1 MKIFK
6 SGELIKA
13 SDINSNFAKAIKTDL
28 SNCPVIPCNKGG
40 TGRTDCSIAYAD
52 KAGIAE
58 IAEVATIAKGLD
70 LDVTSGTGSSGLIN
84 FNTLTTLRISGMSA
98 YAPDYGSKWF
108 WMFTVLREKNPG
120 DWTFQTYVESGIANA
135 GALCGSA
142 TNNGGFFNAHI
153 SWSMAIAI
161 I

>member
-58 IAEVATIAKGLD
+58 IAEVATIAKGLELEEGSSSIGL
-70 LDVTSGTGSSGLIN
+70 LDVSNVVMVRPSSVSGSGRL
-84 FNTLTTLRISGMSA
+84 LQ
-98 YAPDYGSKWF
+98 K
-108 WMFTVLREKNPG
+108 
-120 DWTFQTYVESGIANA
+120 
-135 GALCGSA
+135 
-142 TNNGGFFNAHI
+142 HI
-153 SWSMAIAI
+153 LHT
-161 I
+161 

>member
-58 IAEVATIAKGLD
+58 IAKGLQ
-70 LDVTSGTGSSGLIN
+70 LESRFIIN
-84 FNTLTTLRISGMSA
+84 
-98 YAPDYGSKWF
+98 P
-108 WMFTVLREKNPG
+108 V
-120 DWTFQTYVESGIANA
+120 
-135 GALCGSA
+135 
-142 TNNGGFFNAHI
+142 
-153 SWSMAIAI
+153 
-161 I
+161 

>member
-13 SDINSNFAKAIKTDL
+13 SDINSNFSKCIKTDL

-58 IAEVATIAKGLD
+58 VATVAQELVG
-70 LDVTSGTGSSGLIN
+70 GRRSSKCKFN
-84 FNTLTTLRISGMSA
+84 FIISLK
-98 YAPDYGSKWF
+98 KWLLLY
-108 WMFTVLREKNPG
+108 T
-120 DWTFQTYVESGIANA
+120 
-135 GALCGSA
+135 
-142 TNNGGFFNAHI
+142 
-153 SWSMAIAI
+153 
-161 I
+161 